1 MAEAIVCLSTYSGG
15 VFHCQYFGNYPFVPF
30 CSTFATRTF
39 AGYLGP
45 IGRSCFYYLVHIPFL
60 RAIMVKKNHSVE
72 FITLWND
79 NRVNRGP
86 LVSTVVFRV
95 AVSVLFVMFVI
106 TRLFKASVGLMF
118 GVALLLVI
126 LMILSRQLKKQS
138 ILIERKFFQNLRS
151 RDIRAE
157 YLGEKTGLCRT
168 FAFKRPASD

>member
-1 MAEAIVCLSTYSGG
+1 
-15 VFHCQYFGNYPFVPF
+15 
-30 CSTFATRTF
+30 
-39 AGYLGP
+39 
-45 IGRSCFYYLVHIPFL
+45 
-60 RAIMVKKNHSVE
+60 MVKKNHSVE

-95 AVSVLFVMFVI
+95 TVSVLFVMFVI

-138 ILIERKFFQNLRS
+138 ILIERKFFRIFVHVIYALSIWERKNRLMPDVCFQETC
-151 RDIRAE
+151 I
-157 YLGEKTGLCRT
+157 
-168 FAFKRPASD
+168 